1 MMNQKFSEI
10 KSATKSFFVKCA
22 RVWHILKKPTMIE
35 FQTVAKISAL
45 GILIVGALGFVI
57 SYFVNL
63 FI

>member
-1 MMNQKFSEI
+1 MNQKFSEI
-10 KSATKSFFVKCA
+10 KSATKSFFVKST